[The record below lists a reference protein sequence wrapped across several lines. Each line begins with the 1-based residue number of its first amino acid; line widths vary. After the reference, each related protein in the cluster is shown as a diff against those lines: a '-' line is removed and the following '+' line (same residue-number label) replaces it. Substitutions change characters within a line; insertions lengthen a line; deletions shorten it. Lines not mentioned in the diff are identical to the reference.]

1 MPADWCIVSHREYLT
16 FPWNAGWM
24 CIVLNVKYFGQLFIH
39 CLLLGVY
46 FYDGKFGTFNP

>member
-1 MPADWCIVSHREYLT
+1 
-16 FPWNAGWM
+16 M

-46 FYDGKFGTFNP
+46 FDDGKFGTFNP